1 MKIKCKITVLFLIFQ
16 KRGSAYKMPKGG
28 RSSVI
33 NAIIDQLKDKLTSQS
48 IESSLHDLTVWKKV
62 NDLILEAEDWAKNKS
77 KFIGNLTLLAEKQ
90 NKHGEE
96 FDISGL
102 SPKSIIGKRRY
113 IDEDDLDI
121 VLEVK
126 AFY

>member
-1 MKIKCKITVLFLIFQ
+1 
-16 KRGSAYKMPKGG
+16 MPKGG

-62 NDLILEAEDWAKNKS
+62 NDLILEAEDWVKNRS
-77 KFIGNLTLLAEKQ
+77 NLIGNLTLLAEKQ